1 MNENYYKEP
10 KEPYNFNE
18 NENRTVWEQYNE
30 DEQILIEDDYREEV
44 TQLTDN
50 IYISQNNLQGIIQIV
65 IGSSIIFIA
74 LSILIFMAK
83 CWVFSKIFKRVK

>member
-1 MNENYYKEP
+1 MNNNYVEQ
-10 KEPYNFNE
+10 
-18 NENRTVWEQYNE
+18 QYNE
-30 DEQILIEDDYREEV
+30 EQQILIEDDYREEV

-74 LSILIFMAK
+74 LSILIFMLK
-83 CWVFSKIFKRVK
+83 CWIFSKIFKKVNK

>member
-1 MNENYYKEP
+1 MNNNYVEQ
-10 KEPYNFNE
+10 
-18 NENRTVWEQYNE
+18 QYNE
-30 DEQILIEDDYREEV
+30 EMQILIEDDYREEV

-65 IGSSIIFIA
+65 IGGSMIFIA

-83 CWVFSKIFKRVK
+83 CWIFSKIFKKVNK

>member
-1 MNENYYKEP
+1 MNNNYVEQ
-10 KEPYNFNE
+10 
-18 NENRTVWEQYNE
+18 QYNE
-30 DEQILIEDDYREEV
+30 EMQILIEDDYREEV

-65 IGSSIIFIA
+65 IGSSMIFIA

>member
-1 MNENYYKEP
+1 MNNNYVEQ
-10 KEPYNFNE
+10 
-18 NENRTVWEQYNE
+18 QYNE
-30 DEQILIEDDYREEV
+30 EMQILIEDDYREEI

-74 LSILIFMAK
+74 LSILIFILK
-83 CWVFSKIFKRVK
+83 CWIFSKIFKRVK

>member
-1 MNENYYKEP
+1 MNNNYVEQ
-10 KEPYNFNE
+10 
-18 NENRTVWEQYNE
+18 QYNE
-30 DEQILIEDDYREEV
+30 EMQILIEDDYREEV

-65 IGSSIIFIA
+65 IGSSMIFIA

-83 CWVFSKIFKRVK
+83 CWLFSKIFKKVNK